1 MNELKRS
8 KQARKRRLAWERR
21 VGEGKQRGGKS
32 EVKIW
37 EVEKWGK
44 RNRRRNRDRKRERQK
59 DM

>member
-1 MNELKRS
+1 MGEKRGG
-8 KQARKRRLAWERR
+8 KGKEGERG
-21 VGEGKQRGGKS
+21 GEGKQRGDKS